1 MLVDVVSWL
10 LMILV
15 VVGMLITHE
24 GQVYMSHGRS
34 LSLPG
39 PHDTID
45 GVGVGPFFDRWIHD
59 PIGPLN
65 GSWLYGY
72 GLIWWRFF
80 CWFGLVQ

>member
-1 MLVDVVSWL
+1 MLVLLVDVVSWT

-15 VVGMLITHE
+15 VIGMPITHE

-45 GVGVGPFFDRWIHD
+45 GVGVGPFFDHWIYD
-59 PIGPLN
+59 PIGPLIWKLVV
-65 GSWLYGY
+65 WL
-72 GLIWWRFF
+72 
-80 CWFGLVQ
+80 WFDR